1 MSHQSTID
9 KINAVESEATDINII
24 SHGSTFVPH
33 SPSYF
38 RTHLMQAT
46 INTIVKAQPLKAVVC
61 KELSLGDRNIRLDR
75 LGIYQTEVK
84 VVGVAL
90 I

>member
-1 MSHQSTID
+1 
-9 KINAVESEATDINII
+9 
-24 SHGSTFVPH
+24 
-33 SPSYF
+33 
-38 RTHLMQAT
+38 MQAIIT
-46 INTIVKAQPLKAVVC
+46 TLIDKAQPLKAVVC

-75 LGIYQTEVK
+75 LGIYQTEVI